1 MYTLADARAEVAPVV
16 SPGGTCASGG
26 FVDRRIN
33 TALRRLMLAHDAPE
47 TMGILKVSTD
57 KNYVTLP
64 RGFKAPR
71 LVNICKTSRPLYHYS
86 YTYSPVTP
94 GEHESEY
101 SSETLETSPATYF
114 TAFDIVAGH
123 SLVAFSSSQ
132 SDEGKKIKIYGRRP
146 NGEEVVG
153 GFEVII
159 HRWQNGV
166 EGEIDGANQAFLAG
180 AASVPDIDTI
190 TNITLPTGLVGYVS
204 LMGINTSTWNTYFY
218 SKYHPEEIKPGYSR
232 IYIRNTGCCPSTESR
247 CISILGK
254 RDFIPLTRDD
264 ELLPVQ
270 SLDAIKFMVMAVMNE
285 DQQNPGMAQTYQSQ
299 AMSALN
305 AHSRNTTDGATVIL
319 GVRDDM
325 DLSGTG
331 QMYWG

>member
-33 TALRRLMLAHDAPE
+33 TALRRLMVAHDAPE
-47 TMGILKVSTD
+47 TQAILRVTTD

-64 RGFKAPR
+64 RGFLAPR
-71 LVNICKTSRPLYHYS
+71 LVNVCQTNRPLFHYS
-86 YTYSPVTP
+86 YSFSPATP
-94 GEHESEY
+94 GEYESEY
-101 SSETLETSPATYF
+101 SAVSLETSPATYF
-114 TAFDIVAGH
+114 TAFDLSLGH
-123 SLVAFSSSQ
+123 KLVAFSPSL
-132 SDEGKKIKIYGRRP
+132 SDHGKKIKVYGKRE
-146 NGEEVVG
+146 NGEDIVG
-153 GFEVII
+153 GFEVPIF
-159 HRWQNGV
+159 RWVNGV
-166 EGEIDGANQAFLAG
+166 DGEIYASEDVQAAVNAL
-180 AASVPDIDTI
+180 PDVAEI
-190 TNITLPTGLVGYVS
+190 TNMTLPTGLVGYVT
-204 LMGINTSTWNTYFY
+204 LLGTNISTWNTYFY
-218 SKYHPEEIKPGYSR
+218 SKYHPEEIKPGYR
-232 IYIRNTGCCPSTESR
+232 RVYLRNIGCCPSDTSR
-247 CISILGK
+247 CITILGK
-254 RDFIPLTRDD
+254 RQFIPLTRDD

-285 DQQNPGMAQTYQSQ
+285 DQQNPGMAQTYQAQ

-305 AHSRNTTDGATVIL
+305 AHSRNSTDGAQVIL